1 MIKLLKIIIKNF
13 KLLFRSKTSALII
26 VLGPLLIMLL
36 VGISFNTFDTFN
48 LNIGVYSP
56 EKSEMVDSF
65 LDKLDSNNYNLINY
79 DSQKGCVKGIE
90 VGVIHTCISF
100 PPDFKIEND
109 KTNEIVFYVD
119 QSKINLVYLIRDI
132 LTSSI
137 QNRSEEISQ
146 DLTSEIVTKIFE
158 TRTGLTESSSDA
170 VSIISKNDEI
180 LVESEVAKTNLAN
193 IDLNVVEN
201 PNVNLVSDAVS
212 ILSGLFS
219 EIKSEAKLIA
229 KDAESLIDDLEDYGS
244 LDSNQTKIIDEAKDE
259 LNNATSRIDA
269 IYSDS
274 QDETH
279 IILTSVQ
286 SIENTITDMTGKLQ
300 TASNAINNNIVARVE
315 SIQSK
320 SESLK
325 TDVESLNQ
333 KINDLI
339 KNIDSVKITNA
350 ENIVS
355 PITTRI
361 ENVLQSRSQINFLFP
376 SMIVLLVMFIG
387 MLLPSILIVME
398 KNSRAYFRIF
408 TTPNKDRIFILA
420 TFLTSFF
427 ILVMQLF
434 FIILL
439 SKYYFNIED
448 IFNNLAMFSL
458 NLILVMSFFILVG
471 MFIGYLFD
479 TEEIV
484 TMVSFSIGAL
494 LLFTSGLIFPVES
507 MPTYLIDK
515 IKFNPAVIG
524 TKMIRETMLFKFDFV
539 SIKPNLFL
547 ISAYMAGVLV
557 LIFIF
562 NRINKYKFLHKKSGK
577 TQIKK
582 QFLMEQ
588 FIIEKRYAQSLDELI
603 YVLKNLPEDLFKK
616 VVAEKILKDWLKIIL
631 KNKYLAFKIFNKSEK
646 TEIIEILEEYSLKKR
661 NVKNKKTN

>member
-376 SMIVLLVMFIG
+376 SMIVLLMMFIG

-524 TKMIRETMLFKFDFV
+524 TKMIRETMLFKFDCV
-539 SIKPNLFL
+539 SIKPN
-547 ISAYMAGVLV
+547 
-557 LIFIF
+557 
-562 NRINKYKFLHKKSGK
+562 
-577 TQIKK
+577 
-582 QFLMEQ
+582 
-588 FIIEKRYAQSLDELI
+588 
-603 YVLKNLPEDLFKK
+603 
-616 VVAEKILKDWLKIIL
+616 
-631 KNKYLAFKIFNKSEK
+631 
-646 TEIIEILEEYSLKKR
+646 
-661 NVKNKKTN
+661 